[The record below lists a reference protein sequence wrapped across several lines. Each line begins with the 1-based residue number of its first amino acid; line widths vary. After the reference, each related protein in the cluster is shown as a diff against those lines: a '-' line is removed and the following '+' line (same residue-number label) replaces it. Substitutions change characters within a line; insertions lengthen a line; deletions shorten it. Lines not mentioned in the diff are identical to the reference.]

1 MRSTLALLA
10 SAVLSTAQWHGGRG
24 GGWHGRG
31 GHWDWGWDMSG
42 GHHHMHAPGGP
53 PEEKGYKNSTFE
65 QLIDHNDPS
74 LGTFSQFYYYSDE
87 YWKGPGSPVILF
99 TPGEINATGYYS
111 YLTTNRTTGL
121 LASEIG
127 AAVFVLEHRYWGLS
141 SPFPD
146 LTTENMKYLTLEN
159 ALKDMTYFA
168 NNVKLPF
175 AKHIPSNARDV
186 PWVTMVSLES
196 VIKGSVLIV
205 LRAARTLAL
214 SLRGW
219 QVSCLVHS
227 GHTTHPA
234 LPSRPSQ
241 TTGATFCP
249 SKKACPKTARR
260 TSRSSLT
267 TWTTSSCTEATSR
280 STISRR
286 NS

>member
-1 MRSTLALLA
+1 
-10 SAVLSTAQWHGGRG
+10 
-24 GGWHGRG
+24 
-31 GHWDWGWDMSG
+31 MSG

-127 AAVFVLEHRYWGLS
+127 AAVFVMEHRYWGLS
-141 SPFPD
+141 SPFPE

-175 AKHIPSNARDV
+175 AKHVPSNARDV
-186 PWVTMVSLES
+186 PWVTMVGSKYTLEGRLLTN
-196 VIKGSVLIV
+196 V
-205 LRAARTLAL
+205 RAAHTLVL
-214 SLRGW
+214 FLHGW
-219 QVSCLVHS
+219 LVSCLVRS
-227 GHTTHPA
+227 GRTMHPA
-234 LPSRPSQ
+234 LPFRPSP
-241 TTGATFCP
+241 TTGATSFP
-249 SKKACPKTARR
+249 FRKACPRIARKM
-260 TSRSSLT
+260 
-267 TWTTSSCTEATSR
+267 
-280 STISRR
+280 
-286 NS
+286 

>member
-1 MRSTLALLA
+1 
-10 SAVLSTAQWHGGRG
+10 
-24 GGWHGRG
+24 
-31 GHWDWGWDMSG
+31 MSG

-141 SPFPD
+141 SPFPE
-146 LTTENMKYLTLEN
+146 LTTENMKYLTLDN

-175 AKHIPSNARDV
+175 AKHVPSNAKDV
-186 PWVTMVSLES
+186 PWVTMVSLQYTFEWRLLTN
-196 VIKGSVLIV
+196 I
-205 LRAARTLAL
+205 RAARIRAL

-219 QVSCLVHS
+219 PVLYLAPS
-227 GHTTHPA
+227 GHITHRV

-241 TTGATFCP
+241 TTGATSFP
-249 SKKACPKTARR
+249 FKKACQRTARR
-260 TSRSSLT
+260 MSRSSLT
-267 TWTTSSCTEATSR
+267 TWTTF
-280 STISRR
+280 
-286 NS
+286 